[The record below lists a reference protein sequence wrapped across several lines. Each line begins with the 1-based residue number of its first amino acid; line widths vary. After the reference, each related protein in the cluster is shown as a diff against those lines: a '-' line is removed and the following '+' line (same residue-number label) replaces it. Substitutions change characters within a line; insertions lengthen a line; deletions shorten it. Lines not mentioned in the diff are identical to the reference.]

1 MEIAK
6 YLDREPNPNFSVN
19 TGTNFYYESL
29 NIEPNATVV
38 FNSWYDEGLE
48 YSHINDAIMLSNT
61 SKFINYFLILLGF
74 RCC

>member
-6 YLDREPNPNFSVN
+6 YLDQEPYPKFSVDI
-19 TGTNFYYESL
+19 GTNFYYDYL
-29 NIEPNATVV
+29 NVEPNAKVV
-38 FNSWYDEGLE
+38 FNSWYDEGPE
-48 YSHINDAIMLSNT
+48 YSHMDDAVMRSNT